1 MFKLLKNLGK
11 KEWLLALICLV
22 LIVGQVWLELKMPD
36 YMSKITVLVQTEG
49 SQMSEIVQ
57 NGAYMLACA
66 LGSLLSSI
74 IVGYFISKIA
84 ATFSMNTRK
93 KIFTKVEDLAMNEVK
108 KFSTS
113 SLITRTTN
121 DITQIQ
127 MFVAMGLQLM
137 VKSPIT
143 AVWAITKILNKSWQW
158 SAITAVAVVILLGV
172 IGALM
177 AIVLPRFKIVQK
189 LIDKI
194 NGVTS

>member
-93 KIFTKVEDLAMNEVK
+93 KLFTKVEDLAMNEVK

-113 SLITRTTN
+113 SLIT
-121 DITQIQ
+121 
-127 MFVAMGLQLM
+127 
-137 VKSPIT
+137 
-143 AVWAITKILNKSWQW
+143 
-158 SAITAVAVVILLGV
+158 
-172 IGALM
+172 
-177 AIVLPRFKIVQK
+177 
-189 LIDKI
+189 
-194 NGVTS
+194 